1 MRSQEANT
9 RSRLMTGLL
18 VFALGLS
25 VTGIGVANT
34 DPPREFRDSFSTPG
48 PLPGTLPGDPWQIVN
63 GVWTV
68 TDAALTDGNPAA
80 AQNRVLIQNSK
91 AATPNEPLA
100 FVRGLSFR
108 EVTAEVTAAFLDP
121 TDALGSLP
129 LGASV
134 GLVARAPIFDGKGDP
149 DNLYLFSAFVT
160 GVTRQFPTGKAL
172 GLFKRVARG
181 YYLLDTKVVHT
192 WADLTKPHR
201 YKVVLGNGRVRAY
214 FDNRLVIDH
223 TDIPSGDLPTI
234 ADPLPGLPFDQGA
247 VGLRTSGT
255 RAMFDNFVVVG
266 NDAYEGRA
274 ALIDAYTQIGE
285 GQQARRG
292 DAVTL
297 SNSLQ
302 TLEANRVDTG
312 YQYSGSSLNS
322 VAIRALENPFS
333 SDSEFGATARTRT
346 KGDSVVSTVRFGGG
360 DVKLREPVNAS
371 MTLTLVAKTVEVEA
385 TASCSSRGSKMS
397 FTDASV
403 MVEVQNDPV
412 LPDMVIGPFPLQ
424 TTYPPNTVIY
434 QRAGVISLIAH
445 PVDSSSAPSRVSS
458 AALRLVIPEGGSV
471 EIAQNNYN
479 LPGVTTVR
487 TPGASSPTPPL
498 DLVIAPVTA
507 GRYCTR

>member
-1 MRSQEANT
+1 MRSQEATT
-9 RSRLMTGLL
+9 RRRIRSGLL
-18 VFALGLS
+18 VFALGVS
-25 VTGIGVANT
+25 ATGIGVADT
-34 DPPREFRDSFSTPG
+34 GLPREFRDSFSTPG

-63 GVWTV
+63 GVWTI
-68 TDAALTDGNPAA
+68 TDSALTDGNPTA

-134 GLVARAPIFDGKGDP
+134 GLVARAPVFEGKGDP

-181 YYLLDTKVVHT
+181 YYLLDTKVVQT
-192 WADLTKPHR
+192 WADFTKPHR
-201 YKVVLGNGRVRAY
+201 YKMVVGNGRVRAY

-223 TDIPSGDLPTI
+223 TDIPSGDIPTTT
-234 ADPLPGLPFDQGA
+234 DPFPGLPFDQGT

-255 RAMFDNFVVVG
+255 RAWFDDFVVVG
-266 NDAYEGRA
+266 NDASEGRA
-274 ALIDAYTQIGE
+274 GIMDLYTQLGE

-292 DAVTL
+292 DSLTL

-302 TLEANRVDTG
+302 NLQLNRLDTG
-312 YQYSGSSLNS
+312 FRYSGDTMDA
-322 VAIRALENPFS
+322 VAVRALENPFAS
-333 SDSEFGATARTRT
+333 GSEFGATARTRT
-346 KGDSVVSTVRFGGG
+346 KGNAVVSTVRFGGG
-360 DVKLREPVNAS
+360 ELKLREPINAS
-371 MTLTLVAKTVEVEA
+371 MTLTLVSKVVEVEA
-385 TASCSSRGSKMS
+385 TASCATRGSSMS
-397 FTDASV
+397 FTDASLMIEIV
-403 MVEVQNDPV
+403 DDPV
-412 LPDMVIGPFPLQ
+412 LPNMVIGPFPLR
-424 TTYPPNTVIY
+424 TSYPPNTVIY
-434 QRAGVISLIAH
+434 ERAGVMSIVAH
-445 PVDSSSAPSRVSS
+445 PQSLSSAPSRVE
-458 AALRLVIPEGGSV
+458 AGALRVIIPEGGAV
-471 EIAQNNYN
+471 EAQQGNYN

-487 TPGASSPTPPL
+487 TPGAIVPTPPL